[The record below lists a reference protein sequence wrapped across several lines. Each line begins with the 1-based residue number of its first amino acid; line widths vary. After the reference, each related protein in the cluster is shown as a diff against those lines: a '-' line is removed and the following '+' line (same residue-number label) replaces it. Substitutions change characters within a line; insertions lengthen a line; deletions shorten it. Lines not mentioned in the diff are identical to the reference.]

1 MIFSLERRFLILLLL
16 PVTVILLV
24 AGVAGFLYSRGFLL
38 DQWTVSTRLKLEKA
52 EHQIEMQVEEKLEL
66 IRLIGKAEEIPDN
79 DIVRTYLI
87 QQLVR
92 KDGVRF
98 VDLEPVDA
106 KVLEDAKEGKT
117 LENYY
122 QGENGHGTG
131 YATEMCGDI
140 GFCAPVM
147 DPNSSGPNP
156 DNRKT
161 HRA

>member
-66 IRLIGKAEEIPDN
+66 IRLIGRAGEIPDN
-79 DIVRTYLI
+79 DIVRPYLI
-87 QQLVR
+87 QQLLR

-98 VDLEPVDA
+98 VDLAQHNAQV
-106 KVLEDAKEGKT
+106 
-117 LENYY
+117 
-122 QGENGHGTG
+122 
-131 YATEMCGDI
+131 
-140 GFCAPVM
+140 
-147 DPNSSGPNP
+147 
-156 DNRKT
+156 
-161 HRA
+161 